1 MLRHPGLFFLL
12 LLTLLTGCAS
22 SSNQEDP
29 TAGMS
34 AAEIYAE
41 AKEKLDN
48 QDYEAAINLYE
59 QLESRYP
66 YGTYAEQAQLEVAY
80 AYYKFNEPESAILA
94 AERFI
99 KLHPN
104 HPRVDYAYYLRGLAS
119 YDAEQSFFNRIFR
132 QDPTERDPQAARR
145 AFRYFSEL
153 AKKFPDSKYTHDA
166 IERMYQLRDGLAKY
180 ELHVARYYIERRAF
194 VAAANRAKYVVEHY
208 PGTPVVPEALDTL
221 VLAYTELG
229 LNDLAADARRVREM
243 NYPKGQGRGTRDE

>member
-1 MLRHPGLFFLL
+1 MLRHFTFLL
-12 LLTLLTGCAS
+12 LITLLAGCAGS
-22 SSNQEDP
+22 PDEEDP

-41 AKEKLDN
+41 AKEKLVN

-59 QLESRYP
+59 RLESRFP
-66 YGTYAEQAQLEVAY
+66 YGAYAEQAQLEVAY
-80 AYYKFNEPESAILA
+80 AYYKYNEPESAILA

-119 YDAEQSFFNRIFR
+119 YDAEQSFFNRIFK

-153 AKKFPDSKYTHDA
+153 VKKFPDSKYSHDA
-166 IERMYQLRDGLAKY
+166 VERLYQLRDGLAQY
-180 ELHVARYYIERRAF
+180 ELHVANFYVQRRAF
-194 VAAANRAKYVVEHY
+194 VAAANRAKYVIEHY
-208 PGTPVVPEALDTL
+208 PGTPAVAGALDTL

-229 LNDLAADARRVREM
+229 LQDLAADARRVRET